1 MIRGLPCVSMYAVS
15 KRRGLKM
22 TRIIVTWVIVFTS
35 LLVAS
40 LACARSGKQ
49 RVAILVEG
57 PDADVVRREM
67 TEAIPQGIPVQDG
80 ADLSAAITS
89 GGVRGSLGDALANP
103 KTRKQTLA
111 AVRKALKQVGL
122 AAAL

>member
-1 MIRGLPCVSMYAVS
+1 MIRGLRCASMCAVG

-22 TRIIVTWVIVFTS
+22 KRIIVTWVTVFAS

-40 LACARSGKQ
+40 LAFAASGKQ
-49 RVAILVEG
+49 GVAILVEG
-57 PDADVVRREM
+57 DNADAVRREV

-80 ADLSAAITS
+80 AELSAAITS

-111 AVRKALKQVGL
+111 AVRK
-122 AAAL
+122 